1 MRIRNLIGVGALVA
15 SAALPSTQAAAGVG
29 DGIVGGLI
37 GGVVSGII
45 VNEGAKARAQQP
57 TTVVRERVYVQP
69 QSSAAYADNRQVQT
83 ALNYFGFPAGVPDGV
98 MGRRSRDA
106 IAQYQAYMGYP
117 VTGSL
122 TTFERDF
129 LVGSYSRAMA
139 SGPATSD
146 LIAGLPDGTRGL
158 LRHYRDELAGGD
170 TRPAPTRGAYGLP
183 PEVAAAVDEIARSS
197 DPSAEQLLQRSGFLQ
212 LADLNGDGRTDYL
225 LDTSVTGSNFWCGAR
240 DCSVIVFASTPSGYQ
255 RNDFLAH
262 NATTAM
268 FTCQQGNCRFSDG
281 AAPGAGT
288 TLAAAPAQQAAPAAP
303 ALPSFQV
310 AQPKVSLA
318 AFCSRVN
325 TLSMTNGGLVTVS
338 AMTDSN
344 RALGEQFCV
353 ARSDAIAQ
361 ADEIVTRIEGVNR
374 ADVETQCLGLVPAL
388 EASIATAAINPRAAV
403 LDEVGGFIEASGMN
417 PDQVSTTARICLGI
431 GYAIDNAEL
440 ALASALLLS
449 GQGDSAFDEIAG
461 HHLWHGFGTGKRPDL
476 AQAWYGAA
484 IGAVESGAQPAFAP
498 ADASR
503 PALLR
508 AAVFGPAQSGGAS
521 SVPVFR
527 ISE

>member
-1 MRIRNLIGVGALVA
+1 MRIRHLMGMGALAV
-15 SAALPSTQAAAGVG
+15 SMALPATQVTAGVG
-29 DGIVGGLI
+29 DGIVGGLV

-45 VNEGAKARAQQP
+45 VNEGAKARSRQQP

-69 QSSAAYADNRQVQT
+69 QDSTTRADNRQVQNS
-83 ALNYFGFPAGVPDGV
+83 LNYFGFPAGTPDGV
-98 MGRRSRDA
+98 LGSRSRDA

-129 LVGSYSRAMA
+129 LVNSYVRAMA
-139 SGPATSD
+139 GGPATSQI
-146 LIAGLPDGTRGL
+146 IAGQPDGTRGL
-158 LRHYRDELAGGD
+158 LRHYRDELAGG
-170 TRPAPTRGAYGLP
+170 ASPTPSRGAYGLP

-255 RNDFLAH
+255 RNDFLAY
-262 NATTAM
+262 NATPAM

-288 TLAAAPAQQAAPAAP
+288 TMASAPAQQAAPAAP

-325 TLSMTNGGLVTVS
+325 TLSATNGGLVTVS
-338 AMTDSN
+338 AMTDPN

-361 ADEIVTRIEGVNR
+361 ADEIVARIQGVSR
-374 ADVETQCLGLVPAL
+374 ADVEGQCLGLVPAL
-388 EASIATAAINPRAAV
+388 EASIAAAAVNPRAAV
-403 LDEVGGFIEASGMN
+403 ISEVGGFIQASGMDA
-417 PDQVSTTARICLGI
+417 DQLSTTARICLGI
-431 GYAIDNAEL
+431 GYSIDNAEL

-449 GQGDSAFDEIAG
+449 GQGDAPYDEVTG

-476 AQAWYGAA
+476 AQAWYGATIEA
-484 IGAVESGAQPAFAP
+484 LESGAQPAFA
-498 ADASR
+498 AGDATRS
-503 PALLR
+503 ALLR
-508 AAVFGPAQSGGAS
+508 AAVYGPAQSGGAAA
-521 SVPVFR
+521 VPVFR